1 MHPLGLPP
9 NLDLAS
15 LSRLYRRGDLAPRDV
30 VGRLLEKIQTY
41 PDRSVWIDLFPPDEI
56 YRQAEEVAARR
67 AAGANLPL
75 YGAPFAVKDNID
87 VAGRPTTAACP
98 AFAYTPERTAPVVGR
113 LRDAGAVLIGK
124 TNLDQFA
131 CGLAGD
137 RSPYGACRNVF
148 DPDYISGGSSS
159 GSAVAVAAGLVAFA
173 LGTDTAGSGRVPA
186 GCNNIVGLKPT
197 AGRLPTEGVVP
208 ACRSLDCVSIFA
220 LRTDDAHAIF
230 RIGVGDQARGEA
242 PVGRVG
248 LESLTYAVPA
258 DADLEFHGDDN
269 QAALFRRAVADL
281 GRLAGSRPLRI
292 GLEPYLEVSTLL
304 YEGPWVAERMAVL
317 DDFLRDH
324 SSDVHPATRAVL
336 ARGAD
341 YSAADAFKAMH
352 RLQEL
357 RPRCLEIFERA
368 EVLVVPTL
376 PALPTLADVEADSL
390 EWSRRLGKYTN
401 FVNLLGLAALA
412 IPAGFGPQGLPGGIT
427 LIGPAGSERRLCEI
441 GMAWQRR
448 AGLPLGASKTAL
460 PAEEEPPRMEPTRPA
475 EKGMA
480 RLAVAGAH
488 LSDQPLHKELLRAG
502 ARFVRACRTAPLYRF
517 VALMDLKPPRPG
529 LLRDESRAG
538 AVTVEIY
545 DLPLAGF
552 GELVLSVAPPLAIG
566 TVKLE
571 DGESVKGFLCESFAA
586 ARGRDITDF
595 GGWVAFREASR

>member
-1 MHPLGLPP
+1 MHPPGLPAS
-9 NLDLAS
+9 LDLAS

-30 VGRLLEKIQTY
+30 ASRLLEKIQSY

-75 YGAPFAVKDNID
+75 YGVPFAVKDNID

-98 AFAYTPERTAPVVGR
+98 AFAYRPERTAPVVGR

-131 CGLAGD
+131 SGLAGD

-148 DPDYISGGSSS
+148 DPETISGGSSS

-173 LGTDTAGSGRVPA
+173 LGTDTAGSGRIPA
-186 GCNNIVGLKPT
+186 GCNNIVGMKPT
-197 AGRLPTEGVVP
+197 VGRLPTEGVVP
-208 ACRSLDCVSIFA
+208 ACRSLDCVSVFA
-220 LRTDDAHAIF
+220 LRTDDAYTIF
-230 RIGVGDQARGEA
+230 RVAAGDQTRSKA
-242 PVGRVG
+242 PVGRTR
-248 LESLTYAVPA
+248 LASLTYAVPA
-258 DADLEFHGDDN
+258 DSDLDFHGDDD

-281 GRLAGSRPLRI
+281 GRLADSRPLRI
-292 GLEPYLEVSTLL
+292 GLKPYLEVSDLL
-304 YEGPWVAERMAVL
+304 YEGPWVAERLASL

-324 SSDVHPATRAVL
+324 SADVHPVTRAVL

-341 YSAADAFKAMH
+341 YSAVDAFKAMH
-352 RLQEL
+352 RLEEL

-376 PALPTLADVEADSL
+376 PALPRLADVEADSL
-390 EWSRRLGKYTN
+390 GWSRRLGKYTN

-412 IPAGFGPQGLPGGIT
+412 VPAGFGPKGLPGGIT

-448 AGLPLGASKTAL
+448 AGLPLGASKTVLSAD
-460 PAEEEPPRMEPTRPA
+460 EELPRMEPTRTA
-475 EKGMA
+475 EKGTA
-480 RLAVAGAH
+480 RVAVAGAH
-488 LSDQPLHKELLRAG
+488 LRGQPLHEELLRTG
-502 ARFVRACRTAPLYRF
+502 ARFVRTCRTAPLYRF

-571 DGESVKGFLCESFAA
+571 DGEAVKGFLCESFAA

-595 GGWVAFREASR
+595 GGWIAFRETSR